1 MLSLRAIRS
10 LVCSSVLLIACGDD
24 ATTVDTGPLPD
35 VGGIDIDRADVMGCM
50 PRPSAIFEPLW
61 IAGQTGTYEE
71 VGAFGRP
78 DAILVDGNRLLAGDE
93 DDERDELH
101 IFDLSSDDPAVRG
114 DFLTPLAD
122 IGSKGG
128 PGVDGGPGELQ
139 FWGISGLASD
149 ADRSLFVVENRNAR
163 VQVLSFL
170 EDAPYYAYERDIG
183 FKSMDFE
190 MTPPGEFQT
199 PQAAR
204 FDSMGRLYVTD
215 DAQCPCSGSA
225 RRDVQMFTAEGEYI
239 DVFGDGPRETVGTM
253 GNLAEPENFVIDE
266 ARDRIYVCDEVPE
279 DIVIYRYS
287 DRSFVRRFGDLIGN
301 PNGIDMDASG
311 NLYVVDEGNQLT
323 TRVRVF
329 EPDGL
334 TEIYNFGELSAEN
347 DLTGGYFNS
356 PDTLIIDIEQDLLIV
371 ADQGHDRI
379 QGFSL
384 SEIRAAGCIP

>member
-1 MLSLRAIRS
+1 MLKLRALRA
-10 LVCSSVLLIACGDD
+10 LVCSSVLLVACGDD
-24 ATTVDTGPLPD
+24 TTSDSGTLPD
-35 VGGIDIDRADVMGCM
+35 VAVDVVRTDVMGCV
-50 PRPSAIFEPLW
+50 PQPGAIFEPLW

-78 DAILVDGNRLLAGDE
+78 DAIFVDGDRLLAGDE
-93 DDERDELH
+93 DDDRDELH
-101 IFDLSSDDPAVRG
+101 VYDLSSDDPSVRG

-122 IGSKGG
+122 IGTK
-128 PGVDGGPGELQ
+128 GPGELE
-139 FWGISGLASD
+139 FWGISGMAQD
-149 ADRSLFVVENRNAR
+149 ATSGSIFVVENRNAR
-163 VQVLSFL
+163 VQVLSRL
-170 EDAPYYAYERDIG
+170 DDAPYYAYEREIG
-183 FKSMDFE
+183 FKSPVLD
-190 MTPPGEFQT
+190 MTPPGAFQT

-204 FDSMGRLYVTD
+204 TDSTGRLYVSD
-215 DAQCPCSGSA
+215 DAQCACESGTE
-225 RRDVQMFTAEGEYI
+225 RRDIQMFTPEGELI
-239 DVFGDGPRETVGTM
+239 GVFGDGPREGVGTL

-266 ARDRIYVCDEVPE
+266 ARDRIYVCDEVP
-279 DIVIYRYS
+279 DNIVIYRYS
-287 DRSFVRRFGDLIGN
+287 DQSYVRRFGDLIGT

-323 TRVRVF
+323 TTVRVY

-334 TEIYNFGELSAEN
+334 TEIFNFGELSTED

>member
-1 MLSLRAIRS
+1 MLNLCALRA
-10 LVCSSVLLIACGDD
+10 LVCFSVLLAACGDD
-24 ATTVDTGPLPD
+24 AMATDTGPLPD
-35 VGGIDIDRADVMGCM
+35 IGGLDIDRADTVGCV
-50 PRPSAIFEPLW
+50 PRPGAIFEPLW
-61 IAGQTGTYEE
+61 IAGQTGTFEE

-78 DAILVDGNRLLAGDE
+78 DAIFVDGDRLLAGDE

-101 IFDLSSDDPAVRG
+101 IYDLTSDDPSVRG

-122 IGSKGG
+122 IGTK
-128 PGVDGGPGELQ
+128 GPGELE
-139 FWGISGLASD
+139 FWGIAGMAQDAASGSI
-149 ADRSLFVVENRNAR
+149 FVVENRNAR
-163 VQVLSFL
+163 VQVLSRL
-170 EDAPYYAYERDIG
+170 DEAPYYAYEREIG
-183 FKSMDFE
+183 FKSEDFE

-204 FDSMGRLYVTD
+204 TDSMGRLYVSD
-215 DAQCPCSGSA
+215 DAQCACSGAA
-225 RRDVQMFTAEGEYI
+225 RRDVQVFTPEGEFI
-239 DVFGDGPRETVGTM
+239 SVFGDGPREGVGTL

-279 DIVIYRYS
+279 DIAIFRYS
-287 DRSFVRRFGDLIGN
+287 DNTFVRRFGDLIGN

-323 TRVRVF
+323 TTVRVF

-334 TEIYNFGELSAEN
+334 TEIYNFGELSTED